1 MRMLY
6 VQPASV
12 KPGTDIVPKE
22 FSERKRR
29 KREREGREKEKEERN
44 NREERRLE
52 WLSVGQKMNSFNQRK
67 KLD

>member
-29 KREREGREKEKEERN
+29 KREICERKDVWSGYLWV
-44 NREERRLE
+44 R
-52 WLSVGQKMNSFNQRK
+52 S
-67 KLD
+67 

>member
-1 MRMLY
+1 MRMLC

-29 KREREGREKEKEERN
+29 KRDM
-44 NREERRLE
+44 REERRWSGYL
-52 WLSVGQKMNSFNQRK
+52 WVRN
-67 KLD
+67 